1 MGVDVHK
8 MKSDDSPTDYVRG
21 VKTKP
26 YNIPYRALLPKG
38 VSNLLLAG
46 RCISGDFY
54 PHSSYRVMGNMA
66 AVGEACGFAAAL
78 SLKSG
83 VSPLEIDGKAVKE
96 YMSERGYAL

>member
-1 MGVDVHK
+1 MSVDVHK
-8 MKSDDSPTDYVRG
+8 MKSDDSPTDYKRG

-26 YNIPYRALLPKG
+26 YNIPYRALVPQG
-38 VSNLLLAG
+38 TQNLLLAG

-78 SLKSG
+78 AVKTG
-83 VSPLEIDGKAVKE
+83 IAPRDVDGKTVKE
-96 YMSERGYAL
+96 YMLGRGYAL